1 MRRFYIDEAD
11 LKRLSPGQRLAL
23 ANIRTTLAAPPR
35 TPPAG
40 VMESLDESFGER
52 DD

>member
-1 MRRFYIDEAD
+1 MRRFYITEDD
-11 LKRLSPGQRLAL
+11 VKRLSPAQKIAW

-35 TPPAG
+35 NPPAG